1 MKIEK
6 LLQGIQNCDCKKEHS
21 CPIDYVKIGKDALCF
36 LVEICSEYKNILL
49 VSDKNTY
56 CACGEKVY
64 TKLQEKIYKNLILEN
79 NGDIV
84 IPNEEKI
91 TQIEKEVVAET
102 DLIIGVG
109 SGVIN
114 DLCKYVSFKCDLPYY
129 IVATAPS
136 MDGYASVGA
145 ALILEGMKVTLN
157 ARVPKA
163 IIADTAVLKE
173 APMDMLCAGYGDII
187 GKYSCLNDWK
197 LSALINGEYFC
208 QRVYDLTFDMAER
221 VKALS
226 GGILQRD
233 EETIGALMEA
243 LVAVGIAMSY
253 VGNSRP
259 ASGSEHHLSHFFEI
273 TGILDNKE
281 YFAHGIDVVYSSV
294 ITAKLREEIIKGAP
308 RRHNFDE
315 KEWEENIRRIYSS
328 CADGVI
334 KLQKDLGWYKMD
346 NELLVKEKWEQIK
359 QVLKEAPS
367 KEEFIDMIKAVG
379 LDFNEFEK
387 LYGKDKINDAIFYA
401 KDLKDRYSVLWLY
414 YEFFKENK

>member
-1 MKIEK
+1 
-6 LLQGIQNCDCKKEHS
+6 
-21 CPIDYVKIGKDALCF
+21 
-36 LVEICSEYKNILL
+36 
-49 VSDKNTY
+49 
-56 CACGEKVY
+56 
-64 TKLQEKIYKNLILEN
+64 
-79 NGDIV
+79 
-84 IPNEEKI
+84 
-91 TQIEKEVVAET
+91 
-102 DLIIGVG
+102 
-109 SGVIN
+109 
-114 DLCKYVSFKCDLPYY
+114 
-129 IVATAPS
+129 
-136 MDGYASVGA
+136 
-145 ALILEGMKVTLN
+145 
-157 ARVPKA
+157 
-163 IIADTAVLKE
+163 
-173 APMDMLCAGYGDII
+173 
-187 GKYSCLNDWK
+187 
-197 LSALINGEYFC
+197 
-208 QRVYDLTFDMAER
+208 
-221 VKALS
+221 
-226 GGILQRD
+226 
-233 EETIGALMEA
+233 
-243 LVAVGIAMSY
+243 
-253 VGNSRP
+253 
-259 ASGSEHHLSHFFEI
+259 LSHFFEI